1 MTAVLDAPT
10 APPQDVAAERAVL
23 GAMLTSSWA
32 IAQVS
37 EVVRGPDFYIPQHE
51 LVFEAILSLYASGS
65 VVDPITVSDELRRC
79 GLLGRLGGSLLP
91 ELYQYAG
98 PAASAEFHARLVVDR
113 AVLRRV
119 IEAGVRITQLGHQTA
134 APSVLG
140 PNDAIDCVAQA
151 QSAVEGLDTR
161 AGSRAEGARQ
171 VMLAAIEAA
180 EAAASSD
187 GTVGLKSGIPELDRV
202 IGGFR
207 PGEVTVIAARP
218 GGGKSVL
225 GLDFAR
231 AAAFGQ
237 GGRAVLFSLEM
248 SATEIGAR
256 LIAACTSTPLTA
268 LRTGHLTTEQWQRV
282 GEYVDSVD
290 DQSLL
295 IDDSANLSIA
305 DIRSRARQYAHQSKV
320 DLIVVDYLQLMS
332 AGPGRRAESRQ
343 VEVAEFSRGLKL
355 LAKELSVPVI
365 ALSQFNRAPE
375 GRHDGKPRLSDMR
388 ESGAI
393 EQDCDIAILLHRPD
407 DDSPR
412 VGEIDLIVAK
422 NRNGPTTTITAAWQ
436 GHLSRI
442 APISVE
448 EDR

>member
-1 MTAVLDAPT
+1 MTAVLEAPT
-10 APPQDVAAERAVL
+10 APPQDVSAERAVL

-37 EVVRGPDFYIPQHE
+37 EIVRGPDFYIPQHE

-65 VVDPITVSDELRRC
+65 VVDPITVSDELRRR

-91 ELYQYAG
+91 GLYQQAG

-134 APSVLG
+134 APSILG

-151 QSAVEGLDTR
+151 QAAVEGLDTR
-161 AGSRAEGARQ
+161 SGSRTGGARQ
-171 VMLAAIEAA
+171 VMLAAMEAA
-180 EAAASSD
+180 EAASSN

-225 GLDFAR
+225 GLDIAR

-268 LRTGHLTTEQWQRV
+268 LRTGHLTTDQWQRV

-305 DIRSRARQYAHQSKV
+305 DIRSRARQYAHQSQV

-407 DDSPR
+407 DDSTR

-442 APISVE
+442 APISDE
-448 EDR
+448 GDR